1 MRYLDT
7 TFKSEIDLAEEEKKQ
22 NLISKFAGG
31 PKREDMVVKNVNL
44 AYKGQ
49 KNMFKRG
56 KNAER
61 YDVLNKNFIR
71 AVRRYLW
78 ELFKKEFGTS
88 LFPNKSSELYR
99 QYVVKFYDKY
109 FKQYGSIEITE
120 ASD

>member
-7 TFKSEIDLAEEEKKQ
+7 TFKSEINLAEEEKKQ
-22 NLISKFAGG
+22 ILISKFARG
-31 PKREDMVVKNVNL
+31 PKREDMVVENVNL

-71 AVRRYLW
+71 AVRRYMW
-78 ELFKKEFGTS
+78 ELFKKEFDTS
-88 LFPNKSSELYR
+88 LLQKKPSELYR
-99 QYVVKFYDKY
+99 QYVIKFYDKY
-109 FKQYGSIEITE
+109 FKEYESREI
-120 ASD
+120 SDSSG